1 MENTSFKD
9 QVTIDAFKNLD
20 AFKAA
25 FFIIGISL
33 VAFAFLVWLIYFKG
47 GSESYAD
54 WVRYLP
60 AVNASLNS
68 LSTIFLV
75 LAIRAIYRKEYSLHM
90 KLNLAAFGT
99 STAFLLT
106 YVIYHNAVGHTS
118 FTGEGLIRPIYFTIL
133 ISHIL
138 LSALVVPLILFSFY
152 LAFAG
157 KFKQHRA
164 VSKVTFPVWLYV
176 SVTGV
181 LIFLILNTFSKAG

>member
-25 FFIIGISL
+25 FLIIGISL

-47 GSESYAD
+47 GSDSYSD
-54 WVRYLP
+54 WVYYLP
-60 AVNASLNS
+60 GVNASLNS
-68 LSTIFLV
+68 LSTVFLM
-75 LAIRAIYRKEYSLHM
+75 LAIRAVLRKDYATHM
-90 KLNLAAFGT
+90 KFNLAAFGT

-106 YVIYHNAVGHTS
+106 YVIYHNAVGHTP

-157 KFKQHRA
+157 KFKQHRT
-164 VSKVTFPVWLYV
+164 VSKLTFPVWLYV

-181 LIFLILNTFSKAG
+181 LIFLILNTFSLAG